1 MGADCAERPLCY
13 VTFDYPAKP
22 LYDPLCGALWFVA
35 GRFRPRGFI
44 LHNFINPRLFAACL
58 VGEEGRISLALLT
71 LPTRTADVAL

>member
-1 MGADCAERPLCY
+1 MLIVQTDPY
-13 VTFDYPAKP
+13 VMSLSIIPQIRSTTRF
-22 LYDPLCGALWFVA
+22 A
-35 GRFRPRGFI
+35 GRCGSSWGRLRPRGFI